1 MVGKVVAQYKILR
14 KLGEGGMGSVY
25 LAHDTDLDR
34 QVALKFLT
42 KKVAPDDPAMTRFKR
57 EARAVAAL
65 NHPAIIDIYEIGT
78 DEGLPYIAMPHIEGE
93 TLGDLMTRGPLPVEQ
108 ATEIVHQICAG
119 LERAHA
125 AGIVHRDIKPGNI
138 LVDRNGRVKILD
150 FGLAKMEAE
159 PQVTADHSLLGTVC
173 YMSPEQARGDEVDGR
188 SDIFSLGCVLYEM
201 LAGQRAF
208 KGDRAAGVLYA
219 IEHAEPRK
227 LRDSNSLVPAV
238 LERVVAKM
246 LAKKPAQ
253 RYDSAAAVA
262 TDLLDPSSA
271 SIRSTVRP
279 AAPRPRRPGRAIWI
293 GASAALLIVLVGAV
307 LWMSRLRPTEQAAVQ
322 APADRVRIAVL
333 PFENLGAPGDE
344 YFSDGVTEEI
354 NSRLASVPQLGVI
367 SRTSTRQYKGS
378 GKTVKEIAG
387 ELGVEY
393 VLEGTVRWD
402 RSSETDRVLITPQLI
417 RVSDDTYVWSEQY
430 DHVLDDLFRT
440 QSEIAGRVLDSLNV
454 TLLASTREIIES
466 QPTESFEAYQ
476 AYLRGLEASRAAD
489 YSKDLVALAESM
501 FERAIDLDDDFADAH
516 AELSRLHSR
525 AYHLGL
531 DRTAERLALARA
543 AADRAQALAPTLVQT
558 RLALAFYYYW
568 GLKDY
573 AKALE
578 QLDAASDNA
587 ANDVR
592 FLEARGYILRRQG
605 EYALAAE
612 NLLHAF
618 ELNPRDPVLAVEVA
632 NMHLG
637 LWRFERAREFYDL
650 SISLAPDRFG
660 PYTLK
665 VRNQYL
671 WDGDLAAARATLDEM
686 PASDA
691 IRAVWFRAYHEFF
704 ERNYPAVIEQ
714 LAPRRGETYQTHA
727 QTIPVSL
734 VIAWAH
740 EKLGDVESAQ
750 EAYGEALAVLEAAR
764 QERPDDFRIRMALG
778 LVHAGLDS
786 REEAIRLGQEALALY
801 PMSKDA
807 WAGPIV
813 VRNMVLLLA
822 RAGATDAALEQ
833 IDYLLSFPNPGASP
847 ALFRIEPRLDDLRD
861 VPRFQAI
868 LAERSVSPS
877 SRPGVP

>member
-1 MVGKVVAQYKILR
+1 MIGRVVAQYKILR

-25 LAHDTDLDR
+25 LAHDTELDR

-42 KKVAPDDPAMTRFKR
+42 KRVSADDPAMTRFKR

-65 NHPAIIDIYEIGT
+65 NHPAIIDIYEIGA
-78 DEGLPYIAMPHIEGE
+78 DDGAPYIAMPYIEGE
-93 TLGDLMTRGPLPVEQ
+93 ILSDLMARGPLSVEQ
-108 ATEIVHQICAG
+108 STEIVHQICAG

-173 YMSPEQARGDEVDGR
+173 YMSPEQARGEEVDGR

-201 LAGQRAF
+201 LAGHRAF
-208 KGDRAAGVLYA
+208 QGERAVGVLYA

-227 LRDSNSLVPAV
+227 IRDSNPVVPPA
-238 LERVVAKM
+238 LERVVGKM

-253 RYDSAAAVA
+253 RYDSVAEVAA
-262 TDLLDPSSA
+262 DLPLDPSSG
-271 SIRSTVRP
+271 SIRSTVSP
-279 AAPRPRRPGRAIWI
+279 AARRPQKSSRAIWI
-293 GASAALLIVLVGAV
+293 GAAALVIVLVGAAF
-307 LWMSRLRPTEQAAVQ
+307 WISRFLPTEQPAGQ
-322 APADRVRIAVL
+322 APADRLMIAVL

-344 YFSDGVTEEI
+344 YFADGVTEEI

-378 GKTVKEIAG
+378 GKTVKKIAG
-387 ELGVEY
+387 ELGVDY

-402 RSSETDRVLITPQLI
+402 RSSGTDRVLITPQLI

-430 DHVLDDLFRT
+430 DRVLDDLFRT
-440 QSEIAGRVLDSLNV
+440 QSEIAGRVIDSLNV

-466 QPTESFEAYQ
+466 QPTENFEAYQ
-476 AYLRGLEASRAAD
+476 AYLRGLEAARAAD
-489 YSKDLVALAESM
+489 YSEGLVELGQSM
-501 FERAIDLDDDFADAH
+501 FERAVALDPDFAHAH

-531 DRTAERLALARA
+531 DRTTERLAQARSS
-543 AADRAQALAPTLVQT
+543 ADRALALAPTLVQT

-573 AKALE
+573 PKALE
-578 QLDAASDNA
+578 QLDAAAENA
-587 ANDVR
+587 TNDTR

-632 NMHLG
+632 NTHLG

-650 SISLAPDRFG
+650 SISLAPDRIG

-671 WDGDLAAARATLDEM
+671 WDGDLAAARVTLDEM

-691 IRAVWFRAYHEFF
+691 IRAVWFRAFHDFLERDYHT
-704 ERNYPAVIEQ
+704 VIEQ
-714 LAPRRGETYQTHA
+714 LEPRRGETYQTHA
-727 QTIPVSL
+727 QTIPL
-734 VIAWAH
+734 ALIMAWAH
-740 EKLGDVESAQ
+740 EKLGDTENARA
-750 EAYGEALAVLEAAR
+750 AYEEALDILDAAHE
-764 QERPDDFRIRMALG
+764 ERPIDFRIRMALG
-778 LVHAGLDS
+778 LVHAGLD
-786 REEAIRLGQEALALY
+786 RRDEAIRLGQEALDMY

-813 VRNMVLLLA
+813 VRNWVLLLT
-822 RAGATDAALEQ
+822 RAGAVDEALEQ
-833 IDYLLSFPNPGASP
+833 VDYLLSFPNPGASP
-847 ALFRIEPRLDDLRD
+847 TLFRIEPRLDDLRD
-861 VPRFQAI
+861 VPRFQKI
-868 LAERSVSPS
+868 LAERSIEGS
-877 SRPGVP
+877 